1 MIILQKL
8 RGVWFQAFLWIY
20 FIISLYPLIYMLFFS
35 LKNND
40 EIFYTNSLGFPHK
53 LRFDNY
59 LKAITQFDI
68 ATYFK
73 NSVIVSVI
81 SIVFILV
88 FSLMFA
94 YAAARLEWRLR
105 GATYSYLLL
114 GLFIPTQV
122 ILIPLAVLMRD
133 IGIANSYSA
142 LIVPYVAFNLSF
154 SSLIFY
160 GFFRTIPVEI
170 EESAYMDGANI
181 YRIFLQIMLPLV
193 KPAVATVTIF
203 AFLSV
208 WNEFPLA
215 LILITDQSLKTLPTG
230 LLSFSGQF
238 STDWGPMGA
247 AMVMSSIPMIL
258 LYLFLGDQVE
268 KALTVGS
275 AVKG

>member
-1 MIILQKL
+1 MVILQKL
-8 RGVWFQAFLWIY
+8 RAAWFQSFLWLY

-40 EIFYTNSLGFPHK
+40 EIFYTNPLGIPQK

-94 YAAARLEWRLR
+94 YAAARLEWRLK

-133 IGIANSYSA
+133 IGIANSYGA
-142 LIVPYVAFNLSF
+142 LIVPYIAFNLSF

-247 AMVMSSIPMIL
+247 AMVMSSIPMIV
-258 LYLFLGDQVE
+258 LYLFMGDQVE

>member
-1 MIILQKL
+1 MNILSKAGGTL
-8 RGVWFQAFLWIY
+8 FRTFLWVY
-20 FIISLYPLIYMLFFS
+20 FLISLYPLTYLLFFS

-40 EIFYTNSLGFPHK
+40 EIFYTNPLGFPLHM
-53 LRFDNY
+53 RFENY
-59 LKAITQFDI
+59 VQAITKHDI
-68 ATYFK
+68 ALYFK
-73 NSVIVSVI
+73 NSLIVSIV
-81 SIVFILV
+81 SILFVLA
-88 FSLMFA
+88 FSLMFS
-94 YAAARLEWRLR
+94 YAAARLEWRLK
-105 GATYSYLLL
+105 GITYAYLLL

-133 IGIANSYSA
+133 VGIANSFSA
-142 LIVPYVAFNLSF
+142 LVVPYVAFNLSF
-154 SSLIFY
+154 ASLIFY
-160 GFFRTIPVEI
+160 GFFRTIPIEI

-181 YRIFLQIMLPLV
+181 YRIFPRIMLPLV

-215 LILITDQSLKTLPTG
+215 LILITDNAHKTLPIG

-238 STDWGPMGA
+238 STEWGPMGA
-247 AMVMSSIPMIL
+247 AMVISSIPMIL
-258 LYLFLGDQVE
+258 LYLVMGDQVE

>member
-1 MIILQKL
+1 MNILSKAG
-8 RGVWFQAFLWIY
+8 GVLFRTFLWVY
-20 FIISLYPLIYMLFFS
+20 FLISLYPLTYLLFFS

-40 EIFYTNSLGFPHK
+40 EIFYTNPLGFPLH
-53 LRFDNY
+53 LRIENY
-59 LKAITQFDI
+59 VQAITKHDI
-68 ATYFK
+68 ALYFK
-73 NSVIVSVI
+73 NSLIVSIV
-81 SIVFILV
+81 SILFVLAL
-88 FSLMFA
+88 SLMFS
-94 YAAARLEWRLR
+94 YAAARLEWRLK
-105 GATYSYLLL
+105 GATYAYVLL

-133 IGIANSYSA
+133 VGIANSYSA

-160 GFFRTIPVEI
+160 GFFRTIPLEI
-170 EESAYMDGANI
+170 EESAYMDGASI
-181 YRIFLQIMLPLV
+181 YRIFLRIMLPLV

-215 LILITDQSLKTLPTG
+215 LILITDNAHKTLPIG

-238 STDWGPMGA
+238 STEWGPMGA
-247 AMVMSSIPMIL
+247 AMVISSIPMIL
-258 LYLFLGDQVE
+258 LYLVMGDQVE